1 MTDKMIVVDFSNG
14 DSYSIPA
21 TFVANKIAEYYCGKE
36 DVVYNE
42 EFERAYASDYALTD
56 WLSNNM
62 DWADVSHV
70 ANRLGMKALDY
81 KEDWSNAKKTVI

>member
-1 MTDKMIVVDFSNG
+1 MTDRMIVVDFSNG

-42 EFERAYASDYALTD
+42 EFERAYLDDYSLTD

-62 DWADVSHV
+62 NWSDVEHV
-70 ANRLGMKALDY
+70 SKRLGQKVC
-81 KEDWSNAKKTVI
+81 KHEEEWPNAKKTVI